1 MSVKPS
7 DKEEEYFARIEAEKK
22 KKLAEEQSK
31 LLAAQQR
38 EELKKLHWMRCP
50 KCGMELQVVKFGNIE
65 VDRCFNCNGVWLDQT
80 EFEKLSATE
89 SRTHNALD
97 SILRIF
103 K

>member
-1 MSVKPS
+1 MPIQPT
-7 DKEEEYFARIEAEKK
+7 DKEEEYFARLDAEKK
-22 KKLAEEQSK
+22 KKLAEEQAK

-50 KCGMELQVVKFGNIE
+50 KCGMELQTVQYGE
-65 VDRCFNCNGVWLDQT
+65 VEIDRCYNCNGTWLD
-80 EFEKLSATE
+80 EGELEKISTAG
-89 SRTHNALD
+89 SRTHDVLN